1 MARVDLFGPVH
12 KGLRATL
19 AGTAALAARTDFT
32 RPEEAAELEA
42 AARRLLGFLEEHAA
56 QEDAVLMPEL
66 QRVAAELHAD
76 LQAEHARA
84 DGLQRELAQHL
95 DRLAG
100 ASEAERVSLGR
111 RIHERLWR
119 LAAEHLRHMER
130 EEAEANR
137 VLWAHFEDEA
147 LRGFHARILGAIPPT
162 RFAEWGGIILPSLS
176 LPERAAMVAGLAA
189 NLPPAVFLEVTG
201 PAREALGPA
210 AWSAVTAAAAIPA

>member
-12 KGLRATL
+12 KGLRASL
-19 AGTAALAARTDFT
+19 AGTAALAARTDFA
-32 RPEEAAELEA
+32 RPEEAAELTA

-76 LQAEHARA
+76 LQAEHVRTE
-84 DGLQRELAQHL
+84 GLQRELAQHL

-119 LAAEHLRHMER
+119 IAAEHLRHMER
-130 EEAEANR
+130 EETAANR
-137 VLWAHFEDEA
+137 VLWAHFDDGA
-147 LRGFHARILGAIPPT
+147 LKALHGRILGAIPPA
-162 RFAEWGGIILPSLS
+162 RFAEWSGIILPSLS

-189 NLPPAVFLEVTG
+189 SVPPAVFQQITA
-201 PAREALGPA
+201 PARDALGPA
-210 AWSAVTAAAAIPA
+210 AWSAVTAAAALPA